1 MSQTAATIIAVIIS
15 SGVSLAIS
23 ILTIIGQ
30 NKKQTHDM
38 DVKLAVIQTKMD
50 MMQSDIISHN
60 QYAKMFSENIPA
72 IKQHMSDM
80 DRRMESLERRTA

>member
-1 MSQTAATIIAVIIS
+1 M
-15 SGVSLAIS
+15 AIS

-50 MMQSDIISHN
+50 MMQSDIVSHN